1 MRERR
6 DDGIYRSET
15 GREEIERRYREM
27 VDSLGEFDERWVETR
42 FGETHV
48 LVTGPVEGTPLLV
61 FHGGNVVNPVSLEW
75 FLPLADEFRLYAPDT
90 IGHPGL
96 SAETRVSPRDSSYGE
111 WVADLLDGLGLD
123 SVAMVGPSYGGGIVL
138 RTAAYAPE
146 RIERAALINPAG
158 LGTGS
163 IVRMLREIVLPM
175 FRYRLRPT
183 RDRLHRAVAPI
194 FTDPIEEGDRELL
207 DLIGTVFREVRLERS
222 FPKRATRDEL
232 SEFGSP
238 TLLVLCEEDVF
249 FPPDRVRPRADAVI
263 PYLLGA
269 VVLEG
274 ESHFPSERGRE
285 RIVSELRTFLR

>member
-1 MRERR
+1 MNEVSE
-6 DDGIYRSET
+6 IYRSEA
-15 GREEIERRYREM
+15 GKKEIERRYREM

-42 FGETHV
+42 YGETHV
-48 LVTGPVEGTPLLV
+48 LVTGPKDGTPLLV
-61 FHGGNVVNPVSLEW
+61 FHGGNMVNPVSLEW

-111 WVADLLDGLGLD
+111 WVTDLLDGLGLD

-146 RIERAALINPAG
+146 RIDRAALINPAG

-175 FRYRLRPT
+175 YRYRLRPT
-183 RDRLHRAVAPI
+183 EERLGRAVAPM
-194 FTDPIEEGDRELL
+194 FSDPVEEGDREIV
-207 DLIGTVFREVRLERS
+207 DLVGTVFHEVRLERT
-222 FPKRATRDEL
+222 FPKRATREEL
-232 SEFGSP
+232 SRFGSP
-238 TLLVLCEEDVF
+238 TLLVVAEEDVF
-249 FPPDRVRPRADAVI
+249 FPPEQIRPHAERVI
-263 PYLLGA
+263 PYLVGT